1 MKKLLLL
8 FAALLV
14 AGCGEKLPNDPE
26 IKQALKNAVW
36 DYDLEWRD
44 EKGLVTHEPQLIE
57 RSDGRRIYR
66 MGYGIDRQHLRGES
80 EPYSGWV
87 KVHWPDPSND
97 KQPKDEEV
105 VRMVYHVKGGHRDGP
120 YKFWY
125 SNGQMKEE
133 GFNIAGKS
141 HGSFKRWYKNGQK
154 NGEWFCKD
162 DKRDGLL
169 TQWHE
174 NGQKWYEEIYK
185 DGEEISAKY
194 WNSRG
199 EEVETYQESRK

>member
-1 MKKLLLL
+1 
-8 FAALLV
+8 
-14 AGCGEKLPNDPE
+14 
-26 IKQALKNAVW
+26 
-36 DYDLEWRD
+36 
-44 EKGLVTHEPQLIE
+44 
-57 RSDGRRIYR
+57 

-87 KVHWPDPSND
+87 KAREPNPMVKP
-97 KQPKDEEV
+97 PKDEEV
-105 VRMVYHVKGGHRDGP
+105 ARAVYHLKGGHKDGP
-120 YKFWY
+120 YKYWH

-199 EEVETYQESRK
+199 EEVETREESKK